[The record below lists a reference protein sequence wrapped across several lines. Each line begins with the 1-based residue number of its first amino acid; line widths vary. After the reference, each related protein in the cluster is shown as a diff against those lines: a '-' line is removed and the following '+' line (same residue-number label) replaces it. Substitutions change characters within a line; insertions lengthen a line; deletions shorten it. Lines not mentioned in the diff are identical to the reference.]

1 MNSEAKVKNIKP
13 VVAPKKK
20 HKSASLDKKKAK
32 AGWFFILPFVI
43 IFLLVY
49 VPVLT
54 TSIQYSFHEIV
65 KVTGGYDL
73 DFVGWDNFNQALFVD
88 VKFTETL
95 VTGVQNMIFQIPA
108 IVIFA
113 LFMAVLLNQKMLG
126 RTVFRAIFFVPV
138 IVSTGIMEQLSIG
151 NIFGSYA
158 ESGVGSGGEEEIGG
172 SSAAEIISSFDIAAL
187 FGTMKIGTELVDY
200 VVNLVNNIYDIVNKA
215 GVQMLIF
222 LSGLQGISPAIYESC
237 KVDGATAWETFWKI
251 TFPMI
256 SPMILV
262 NAVYTVIDAFT
273 SESNTVM
280 NYIQSV
286 STSTTSTNSNVVAQ
300 AMYWIYFLFVIL
312 IIVAIAGI
320 CSAFVFYQRRD

>member
-1 MNSEAKVKNIKP
+1 MNSEAKVKTVKP
-13 VVAPKKK
+13 AAAPKKK
-20 HKSASLDKKKAK
+20 LKSASLDRKKAK
-32 AGWFFILPFVI
+32 AGWFFILPFVLV
-43 IFLLVY
+43 FALVY
-49 VPVLT
+49 VPVLG

-73 DFVGWDNFNQALFVD
+73 DFVGWDNFNEALFVD
-88 VKFTETL
+88 PGFTEAL
-95 VTGVQNMIFQIPA
+95 VTGVQNLIFQIPA

-126 RTVFRAIFFVPV
+126 RTIFRAIFFVPV
-138 IVSTGIMEQLSIG
+138 IISTGIMEQLSAG
-151 NIFGSYA
+151 NAFGSYIEGGV
-158 ESGVGSGGEEEIGG
+158 ESGAGEMGQG
-172 SSAAEIISSFDIAAL
+172 SAAEIISSMDIAAL
-187 FGTMKIGTELVDY
+187 FQNMKIGTELVDY
-200 VVNLVNNIYDIVNKA
+200 VVDLVNNIYDIVNKA

-280 NYIQSV
+280 RYIQSV
-286 STSTTSTNSNVVAQ
+286 STNAASANSNVVAQ
-300 AMYWIYFLFVIL
+300 AMYWIYFLFVIV